1 MEEMH
6 LPENPFFTKV
16 IIPDDYFCDRKKETE
31 NIVNFIKNG
40 QNIVLKSPR
49 RMGKTSLI
57 MHIFDQPDI
66 RNKYNTLFV
75 DIYGTKNMQ
84 EFSREFQ
91 TAFMDAPFARTKR
104 GSNKVRKL
112 IAGAYVQMNL
122 SPDGS
127 IDGFQLGLNPTPDLL
142 VPLREI
148 LGFLDKS
155 EKPALVVLD
164 EFQTILDYPEKA
176 SATIRSL
183 VQKLSNTSF
192 IFCGSSRHMLD
203 KMFEYPNEPFYRSA
217 TPMNLGPI
225 SLDSYKDFSVDMFKR
240 YKKEIDP
247 SAVEMVYYLFSAGTY
262 DMQEVMN
269 GVFSHTGKGKK
280 ADINTV
286 LDSIDDILDRRD
298 SDFRDILSRMNNMK
312 ERKTLFCVAHEGL
325 ATEMTSSRMIS
336 TYKLDNASSV
346 QYALNSLCSDEKNL
360 VKRIGNAYML
370 RDRFFELWTVR
381 SEKRIPTLLENAKA
395 RYERELELQGAK

>member
-1 MEEMH
+1 MH

-127 IDGFQLGLNPTPDLL
+127 IDGFQLGLNPTPD
-142 VPLREI
+142 
-148 LGFLDKS
+148 F
-155 EKPALVVLD
+155 
-164 EFQTILDYPEKA
+164 
-176 SATIRSL
+176 
-183 VQKLSNTSF
+183 
-192 IFCGSSRHMLD
+192 
-203 KMFEYPNEPFYRSA
+203 
-217 TPMNLGPI
+217 
-225 SLDSYKDFSVDMFKR
+225 
-240 YKKEIDP
+240 
-247 SAVEMVYYLFSAGTY
+247 
-262 DMQEVMN
+262 
-269 GVFSHTGKGKK
+269 
-280 ADINTV
+280 
-286 LDSIDDILDRRD
+286 
-298 SDFRDILSRMNNMK
+298 
-312 ERKTLFCVAHEGL
+312 RKTSPGC
-325 ATEMTSSRMIS
+325 
-336 TYKLDNASSV
+336 
-346 QYALNSLCSDEKNL
+346 
-360 VKRIGNAYML
+360 
-370 RDRFFELWTVR
+370 
-381 SEKRIPTLLENAKA
+381 P
-395 RYERELELQGAK
+395 